1 MSSCDADIETL
12 LQQILNTSPAAA
24 ALGKDAVCA
33 ILLYHTR
40 DLGCA
45 LEYIPEWYEGW
56 EAFECVDDAAD
67 AKGIDRNGIWQDFHA
82 KAKQEFGDDVDLDC
96 VDGDAD
102 VQITEELYRAFC
114 VLEMEDGT
122 ILVKSR
128 MAGNLPATTLY
139 YADFKLMEDGKGSL
153 HGELPRLLKLGP
165 DDSLLFVHGDWIYGQ
180 KKDGCKLSCVNM
192 LTGTIS
198 SWQQYDAYVKRS
210 GGSWEYLCTPCCSEP
225 GSPVHLPADK
235 LQEIL
240 EDLEIGHD
248 GEYCCLVS
256 GTGEIVYSHWSIRF

>member
-67 AKGIDRNGIWQDFHA
+67 AKGIDRNGIWQAFHA

-102 VQITEELYRAFC
+102 EQITEELYRAFC
-114 VLEMEDGT
+114 VLQLQDDT

-139 YADFKLMEDGKGSL
+139 DAVLEHSGDGRDSL
-153 HGELPRLLKLGP
+153 HGDLPKLLKLGP
-165 DDSLLFVHGDWIYGQ
+165 DDILLFIRGAWACGM
-180 KKDGCKLSCVNM
+180 KKDGCEPSSSNM
-192 LTGTIS
+192 LACTR
-198 SWQQYDAYVKRS
+198 WQQYDAYVKRA
-210 GGSWEYLCTPCCSEP
+210 GGSWEYLCTPYCSEQ
-225 GSPVHLPADK
+225 GTPVHLPADK

-248 GEYCCLVS
+248 GEYISLVS
-256 GTGEIVYSHWSIRF
+256 GTGEIVYSHWSIMF